1 MEDDIP
7 LPPSP
12 PKDVL
17 EEPENESWFDEEL
30 S

>member
-12 PKDVL
+12 PKDLLQEL
-17 EEPENESWFDEEL
+17 EEESWFNE
-30 S
+30 